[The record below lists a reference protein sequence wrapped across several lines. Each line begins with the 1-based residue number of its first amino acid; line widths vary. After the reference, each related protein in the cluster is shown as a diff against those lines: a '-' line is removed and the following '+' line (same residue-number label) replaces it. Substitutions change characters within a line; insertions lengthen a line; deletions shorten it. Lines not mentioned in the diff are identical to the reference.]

1 MKNVKEIFMLWSKSV
16 DINVYTKMLE
26 YSPNYKVQFIW
37 LLILLGSTGGTF
49 YFISKSILD
58 YLNYDVVSKTNLIN
72 EFPAVFPTVT
82 FCDNNP
88 FSTKYS
94 ESVWENV
101 SKRNGTQGLKA
112 KKIFNLALLEVSSNA
127 YSDEQRK
134 RLGLGLDQVFS
145 CTFNSINCLNDLHW
159 YWSFDYGNCWQF
171 NSGLNLTNQKISLK
185 ESNDKG
191 IYCYLSIEIF
201 PLFYENKYFTKIL
214 STGMVVFVHNNSF
227 NPTSN
232 QIFIEPG
239 KLSTIQVE
247 RTFIQK
253 HPYPYSD
260 CIDLDSHSSEFYDY
274 IKNLRKT
281 YRQNDCLDICT
292 QKSIINECKCYATY
306 FDNLSTTVEP
316 CLTQNQSNCSSMQ
329 FNAIVLSDCRF
340 KFCPLECETVK
351 YDLSVSSQTYPSKM
365 YYKSELNNESNRNL
379 SLKYLNQGLTF
390 DLMREHSLS
399 FNVYYSDLSNTI
411 LTESP
416 KTSIADLFSQIG
428 GGLGLFVSFSVF
440 TLFEFIELFIL
451 VICGLL
457 AKTKSPKSSFPP
469 KD

>member
-1 MKNVKEIFMLWSKSV
+1 MKNVKEIFMSWSKKV
-16 DINVYTKMLE
+16 DINVYTKLLE
-26 YSPNYKVQFIW
+26 YSPNYKVQAIW
-37 LLILLGSTGGTF
+37 LLILLGSTGATF

-58 YLNYDVVSKTNLIN
+58 FFKYEVVSQTTLIN
-72 EFPAVFPTVT
+72 EFPIVFPTVT
-82 FCDNNP
+82 FCDNNVL
-88 FSTKYS
+88 SRKYS
-94 ESVWENV
+94 ESVWEDV
-101 SKRNGTQGLKA
+101 AQKNGITDL
-112 KKIFNLALLEVSSNA
+112 NSESLYPLALQKLSSNA
-127 YSDEQRK
+127 YSDEERK
-134 RLGLGLDQVFS
+134 RVGLGLDQIFS
-145 CTFNSINCLNDLHW
+145 CKFYRKDCLNELHW
-159 YWSFDYGNCWQF
+159 YWSYDYGNCWQF
-171 NSGLNLTNQKISLK
+171 NSGLNLTNHEISLK
-185 ESNDKG
+185 QSNDKG

-201 PLFYENKYFTKIL
+201 PLFYENKYFTKKL
-214 STGMVVFVHNNSF
+214 SSGMVVFVHNNSF

-232 QIFIEPG
+232 QVFLEPG

-253 HPYPYSD
+253 YPYPYSD

-274 IKNLRKT
+274 IKNLGKT

-292 QKSIINECKCYATY
+292 QKSIINECKCFATY

-316 CLTQNQSNCSSMQ
+316 CLTQNQTKCAYMQ

-351 YDLSVSSQTYPSKM
+351 YDLSVSSLAYPSKM
-365 YYKSELNNESNRNL
+365 YYKSELNNESNRNI
-379 SLKYLNQGLTF
+379 SLKYLNQSLTF
-390 DLMREHSLS
+390 DLMKEYSLS
-399 FNVYYSDLSNTI
+399 FNVYYSDLSYTI

-457 AKTKSPKSSFPP
+457 AKTNSKSSVPP

>member
-1 MKNVKEIFMLWSKSV
+1 MKNVKEIFITWSKSV
-16 DINVYTKMLE
+16 DINVYTKMIE
-26 YSPNYKVQFIW
+26 YSPNYKVQLIW
-37 LLILLGSTGGTF
+37 LLILFGSTGATF

-58 YLNYDVVSKTNLIN
+58 YLKYEVVSQTNLVT
-72 EFPAVFPTVT
+72 EFPTDFPTVT

-101 SKRNGTQGLKA
+101 AKINEIKYLNTETLLFLTLLK
-112 KKIFNLALLEVSSNA
+112 ISSSEYN
-127 YSDEQRK
+127 DEQRK
-134 RLGLGLDQVFS
+134 RLGLGFDQIYS
-145 CTFNSINCLNDLHW
+145 CRFNSIDCLNDLHW

-185 ESNDKG
+185 KSNNKG
-191 IYCYLSIEIF
+191 IYCFLSIEIF
-201 PLFYENKYFTKIL
+201 PLLYENKYFTMSP
-214 STGMVVFVHNNSF
+214 STGMVVFVHNSSF
-227 NPTSN
+227 KPSTD

-247 RTFIQK
+247 RTFFQK
-253 HPYPYSD
+253 YPYPYSD

-274 IKNLRKT
+274 IKMTGKT
-281 YRQNDCLDICT
+281 YRQQDCLEICI

-306 FDNLSTTVEP
+306 FDNLNTIVEP
-316 CLTQNQSNCSSMQ
+316 CLTQTQYNCTSKQ
-329 FNAIVLSDCRF
+329 FNVNVVSDCKF

-351 YDLSVSSQTYPSKM
+351 YDLSVSSQAYPSKT
-365 YYKSELNNESNRNL
+365 YYKSELNNESHRNQ
-379 SLKYLNQGLTF
+379 SLKYLNQSLTF
-390 DLMREHSLS
+390 DLMREYSLS
-399 FNVYYSDLSNTI
+399 FNVYYSDNRYTI

-416 KTSIADLFSQIG
+416 KTSIVDLFSQIG

-440 TLFEFIELFIL
+440 TLFEFLEIFIL

-457 AKTKSPKSSFPP
+457 DKTNLKSSVPP